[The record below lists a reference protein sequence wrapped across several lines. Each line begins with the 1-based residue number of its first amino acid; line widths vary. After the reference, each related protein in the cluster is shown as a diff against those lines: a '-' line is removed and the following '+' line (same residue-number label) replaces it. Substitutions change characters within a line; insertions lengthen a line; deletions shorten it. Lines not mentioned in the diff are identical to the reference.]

1 MEDMWRL
8 GWEDGGTGWVW
19 RLTLLA
25 WEEESVRE
33 CSVLFHNIVLQD
45 NVHDTWRWLLDPTHG
60 YMVREAYC
68 FLTNNGELVDMTLV
82 DDVWHKHIPSKVSLF
97 VWRLL
102 RNRLPTINSLVRRCI
117 LQLHDS
123 ACVFGCGGP
132 KTVTHLFL
140 GCDIFSSLWAHVWH
154 WLGISS
160 VHSGD
165 FRNHFIQ
172 YTNMTGLSRVTHS
185 FLRIIWFSSV

>member
-1 MEDMWRL
+1 M
-8 GWEDGGTGWVW
+8 
-19 RLTLLA
+19 
-25 WEEESVRE
+25 
-33 CSVLFHNIVLQD
+33 
-45 NVHDTWRWLLDPTHG
+45 LDPTHG

-82 DDVWHKHIPSKVSLF
+82 DDVWHKHIPPKVSLF

-102 RNRLPTINSLVRRCI
+102 RNRLPTINSLLRRCI

-140 GCDIFSSLWAHVWH
+140 GCDIFSSLWAHAWH

-160 VHSGD
+160 LHSGN
-165 FRNHFIQ
+165 F
-172 YTNMTGLSRVTHS
+172 
-185 FLRIIWFSSV
+185 

>member
-1 MEDMWRL
+1 M
-8 GWEDGGTGWVW
+8 
-19 RLTLLA
+19 
-25 WEEESVRE
+25 S
-33 CSVLFHNIVLQD
+33 CPLFRFTFFPFSKLLQD
-45 NVHDTWRWLLDPTHG
+45 IVHDTWRWLFDPTHG
-60 YMVREAYC
+60 YMVREAYR

-102 RNRLPTINSLVRRCI
+102 CNRLPTIDSLVRR
-117 LQLHDS
+117 
-123 ACVFGCGGP
+123 
-132 KTVTHLFL
+132 
-140 GCDIFSSLWAHVWH
+140 SLWAHVWH

-160 VHSGD
+160 VHLGD

-185 FLRIIWFSSV
+185 FL